1 MVALRPREW
10 RGGDIVRGAAW
21 GRVFGRVAQYA
32 LVLLVAVSLNF
43 AIPRLAPGDP
53 IDYLVPSEQVATI
66 TPEQREQILGQ
77 FGLEKPLAEQYWL
90 YLAGIAQGDL
100 GVSVQT
106 GRPVTDMLLARL
118 PWTLVLVG
126 GAISLSLVVGAGA
139 GFFAA
144 SRRGGRT
151 DVGGLAFFMAIDSM
165 PPFWIGMLLLVLFS
179 GYLQILPI
187 FGAVPMES
195 AGGLAFGYELFQRLA
210 LPLITLS
217 LVRVGWIFL
226 IARSSLAGEL
236 SEDYVLMAEA
246 KGLPRR
252 RVVGHGIRNA
262 LLPLVTAV
270 AVEAGTLVG
279 GATVVET
286 VFSYPGLGRLIYES
300 VLSRD
305 YPVLQGVFLLM
316 AIGVIAANLLAD
328 LIYPLVDP
336 RVRTESAG

>member
-1 MVALRPREW
+1 MLSGGVWW
-10 RGGDIVRGAAW
+10 RIL
-21 GRVFGRVAQYA
+21 GRVAQYA

-53 IDYLVPSEQVATI
+53 IDYLIPSEQVNTI
-66 TPEQREQILGQ
+66 TPEQRERVLSQ

-90 YLAGIAQGDL
+90 YLTGITQGDL
-100 GVSVQT
+100 GYSVQT
-106 GRPVTDMLLARL
+106 GRPVTDTLLERL
-118 PWTLVLVG
+118 PWTIVLVG
-126 GAISLSLVVGAGA
+126 GAIAVSLIVGAGA

-144 SRRGGRT
+144 ARRGGRT
-151 DVGGLAFFMAIDSM
+151 DAGGLAFFMAVDSM

-179 GYLQILPI
+179 GYLQILPVY
-187 FGAVPMES
+187 GALPETDQ
-195 AGGLAFGYELFQRLA
+195 ALGLARLGELAERLV

-217 LVRVGWIFL
+217 LVRVGWLFL

-236 SEDYVLMAEA
+236 SEDYITMAEA
-246 KGLPRR
+246 KGLSRR
-252 RVVGHGIRNA
+252 RVVMRHGIRNA

-305 YPVLQGVFLLM
+305 YPVLQGAFLLM
-316 AIGVIAANLLAD
+316 AVGVIAANLLAD
-328 LIYPLVDP
+328 LLYPLIDP
-336 RVRTESAG
+336 RVRTEGAA

>member
-1 MVALRPREW
+1 MPSLSGGVWW
-10 RGGDIVRGAAW
+10 RVL
-21 GRVFGRVAQYA
+21 GRAAQYA

-53 IDYLVPSEQVATI
+53 IDYLVPSEQVAAI
-66 TPEQREQILGQ
+66 TPEQRNRILTQ
-77 FGLEKPLAEQYWL
+77 FGLEKPLLEQYRL
-90 YLAGIAQGDL
+90 YLVGISQGDL
-100 GVSVQT
+100 GYSVQT
-106 GRPVTDMLLARL
+106 GRPVTDMLLERL
-118 PWTLVLVG
+118 PWTIILVG
-126 GAISLSLVVGAGA
+126 GAIVLSLVVGAGA

-144 SRRGGRT
+144 ARRGGRT
-151 DVGGLAFFMAIDSM
+151 DAGGLALFMAVDSM

-179 GYLQILPI
+179 GYLQILPVY
-187 FGAVPMES
+187 GALPAS
-195 AGGLAFGYELFQRLA
+195 DQALGLARLGELAERLV
-210 LPLITLS
+210 LPLVTLA
-217 LVRVGWIFL
+217 LVRVGWLFL

-236 SEDYVLMAEA
+236 SEDYITMAEA
-246 KGLPRR
+246 KGLSRP
-252 RVVGHGIRNA
+252 RVVRHGIRNA

-305 YPVLQGVFLLM
+305 YPVLQGAFLLM

-328 LIYPLVDP
+328 LLYPLIDP
-336 RVRTESAG
+336 RVRTESAA